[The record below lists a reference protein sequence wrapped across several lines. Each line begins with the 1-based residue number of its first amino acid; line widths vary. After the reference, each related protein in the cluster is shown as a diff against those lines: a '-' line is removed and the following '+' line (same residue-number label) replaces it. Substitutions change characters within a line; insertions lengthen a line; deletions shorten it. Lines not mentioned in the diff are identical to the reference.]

1 MLSLSQVCL
10 SDLEYVCVH
19 SLATLASL
27 HTSPF
32 FCLHVMRFYFS
43 MWPVF
48 AIHFFFPYQNV
59 DGRADIFAEIII
71 LILCFALSAH
81 CLSVLYNQCG
91 TTTSAFPLCLWSA
104 WCGRAS

>member
-48 AIHFFFPYQNV
+48 AFHFFFPYQNV